1 MMLAD
6 QGEVI
11 TSLTGER
18 APTLDLMARIPDM
31 VNTETMW
38 RLLDGGILK
47 ADESS
52 QDLDIAPEGHQVGDS
67 VSKLIFLWM

>member
-1 MMLAD
+1 MTLAD
-6 QGEVI
+6 QGEVV

-31 VNTETMW
+31 DNTDSMW
-38 RLLDGGILK
+38 CLLNGDILK
-47 ADESS
+47 ADESN

-67 VSKLIFLWM
+67 VNKLVFC